1 MLLGARRHVRP
12 LCLESMPSA
21 IPLITLLT
29 DFGERDYFV
38 ASLKGVILNINP
50 QARIVDLSHQV
61 TPHDVDD
68 AAYLLK
74 SCYRYFPDG
83 TIHVAVVDPGV
94 GSHRRPLLVS
104 SSRYFFIG
112 PDNGLFTHVYQ
123 EETGVEVRQIENRQ
137 YRLDSEGATFDGRD
151 LFAPAAAWLTKGQP
165 LGSFG
170 RLVPNYERLPIPEPA
185 WDQHAMTGQVVYIDR
200 FGNLISTL
208 TAYHVKEVCGL
219 TKRSTPYIR
228 LGGITIDGLV
238 RSYAEGSNEPYA
250 LINSNGY
257 VEVFLKEGRAADRL
271 NIGRGARLDLC

>member
-1 MLLGARRHVRP
+1 
-12 LCLESMPSA
+12 MPVT

-38 ASLKGVILNINP
+38 ASMKGVILNINP
-50 QARIVDLSHQV
+50 QARIVDLSHHV
-61 TPHDVDD
+61 TPHDVAD

-94 GSHRRPLLVS
+94 GGTRRPLLVS

-112 PDNGLFTHVYQ
+112 PDNGLFTHIY
-123 EETGVEVRQIENRQ
+123 EEEQGVEVRQIENRQ
-137 YRLDSEGATFDGRD
+137 YRLDSDGATFDGRD

-165 LGSFG
+165 IGSFG
-170 RLVPNYERLPIPEPA
+170 RLVPNYERLPIAEPA
-185 WDQHAMTGQVVYIDR
+185 WDKHVMAGHILYIDR
-200 FGNLISTL
+200 FGNLISNL
-208 TAYHVKEVCGL
+208 TAYHLKEVRGL
-219 TKRSTPYIR
+219 TKRPEPYIR
-228 LGGITIDGLV
+228 IGGITIDGMV
-238 RSYAEGSNEPYA
+238 RSYAEGSPDTPQA

-271 NIGRGARLDLC
+271 KVERGQRIELC

>member
-1 MLLGARRHVRP
+1 MP
-12 LCLESMPSA
+12 LT

-38 ASLKGVILNINP
+38 ASMKGVILNINP
-50 QARIVDLSHQV
+50 HARIVDLSHHV
-61 TPHDVDD
+61 TPHDVAD

-94 GSHRRPLLVS
+94 GTQRRPLLVS

-123 EETGVEVRQIENRQ
+123 DENSIEVRHIENRQ
-137 YRLDSEGATFDGRD
+137 YRLDSDGATFDGRD

-165 LGSFG
+165 IGSFG
-170 RLVPNYERLPIPEPA
+170 RLVPNYERLPILEPT
-185 WDQHAMTGQVVYIDR
+185 WDKHVMAGQIVYIDR
-200 FGNLISTL
+200 FGNLISNV
-208 TAYHVKEVCGL
+208 TAYHLKEVRGL
-219 TKRSTPYIR
+219 TKREPYIR
-228 LGGITIDGLV
+228 IGGLTIEGMV
-238 RSYAEGSNEPYA
+238 RSYGEGSPDQPQA

-257 VEVFLKEGRAADRL
+257 LEVFLKEGRAADRM
-271 NIGRGARLDLC
+271 NAVRGARVELC

>member
-1 MLLGARRHVRP
+1 
-12 LCLESMPSA
+12 MPSA

-29 DFGERDYFV
+29 DFGDRDYFV
-38 ASLKGVILNINP
+38 ASMKGVMLNINP
-50 QARIVDLSHQV
+50 QARIVDLSHHV
-61 TPHDVDD
+61 TAHDVAD

-74 SCYRYFPDG
+74 CCYRYFPDG

-137 YRLDSEGATFDGRD
+137 YRLDAEGVTFDGRD

-165 LGSFG
+165 IGSFG
-170 RLVPNYERLPIPEPA
+170 RLVPNYERLSIAEPA
-185 WDQHAMTGQVVYIDR
+185 WDKHALAGQIVYIDR
-200 FGNLISTL
+200 FGNLISNL
-208 TAYHVKEVCGL
+208 TNYHLKEVRGL
-219 TKRSTPYIR
+219 TKRAEPYIR
-228 LGGITIDGLV
+228 IGGLTIDGMV
-238 RSYAEGSNEPYA
+238 RSYAEGETAQPKA

-257 VEVFLKEGRAADRL
+257 LEVFLKEGRACDHL
-271 NIGRGARLDLC
+271 KTPRGTRIELC

>member
-1 MLLGARRHVRP
+1 
-12 LCLESMPSA
+12 MPVM

-38 ASLKGVILNINP
+38 ASMKGVILNINP

-61 TPHDVDD
+61 TPHDVAD

-94 GSHRRPLLVS
+94 GGTRRPLLVS

-112 PDNGLFTHVYQ
+112 PDNGLFTHIY
-123 EETGVEVRQIENRQ
+123 EEEQGVEVRQIENRQ

-165 LGSFG
+165 IGSFG
-170 RLVPNYERLPIPEPA
+170 RLVPNYARLPIAEPA
-185 WDQHAMTGQVVYIDR
+185 WDKHVMAGQILYIDR
-200 FGNLISTL
+200 FGNLISNL
-208 TAYHVKEVCGL
+208 TAYHLKEVRGV
-219 TKRSTPYIR
+219 TKRPEPSIR
-228 LGGITIDGLV
+228 IGGITIDGLV
-238 RSYAEGSNEPYA
+238 GSYAEGSPDTPQA

-257 VEVFLKEGRAADRL
+257 VEVFLKEGHAADRL
-271 NIGRGARLDLC
+271 KVERGRRIELC